1 MDAGIV
7 LVVEDDDSV
16 RRAVQRLL
24 NASGV
29 PTTTYASAEALLA
42 VGPDEGDVC
51 VVADLNLPGM
61 SGLELL
67 AELRRRRCT
76 RPLILITVFDSASV
90 REEAEDSGV
99 AASLAKP
106 FHGAALLAAIGAAT
120 GSQRHIGEH

>member
-1 MDAGIV
+1 MDAGTV

-16 RRAVQRLL
+16 RRAVQRVL
-24 NASGV
+24 NASGI

-51 VVADLNLPGM
+51 VVADFDLPGM

-67 AELRRRRCT
+67 AELRRRRCI
-76 RPLILITVFDSASV
+76 RPLILISVFDSASV

-99 AASLAKP
+99 AAYLAKP
-106 FHGAALLAAIGAAT
+106 FHSAALLAAIGAAT
-120 GSQRHIGEH
+120 GSQKRM

>member
-1 MDAGIV
+1 VGAGTV

-29 PTTTYASAEALLA
+29 PTATYASAEALLA
-42 VGPDEGDVC
+42 VGPAEGDVC
-51 VVADLNLPGM
+51 VVTDLKLPGM

-67 AELRRRRCT
+67 AALRRRRCVC
-76 RPLILITVFDSASV
+76 PLILITAYYSASV
-90 REEAEDSGV
+90 REEAEHRGV

-106 FHGAALLAAIGAAT
+106 LHRAAFLAAIRAAIEPPK
-120 GSQRHIGEH
+120 QA